1 MNWPRWKLGGG
12 GGREGGRGR
21 ARALLRR
28 RSLRCCFFFS
38 PLSLSLSLFFFA
50 AAEGPGRPR
59 AGEGGGRGGGAG
71 KGGGA
76 AAEPRRGEGG
86 FPLEGKGGR
95 RDPAVSAFAP
105 ALAREKGG
113 SALRRGRPGRPRG
126 GCGRWVLALSPPPP
140 PPPPPL
146 RSRCSHLCTRRL
158 GEGGGEG
165 GAGGGVSGCA
175 PLPPTIPCKCK
186 KKKKRERERERY
198 RALARPGGVG
208 RSVCTESQL
217 RRAQTHPGMQ
227 FSLIFI
233 FYFLRSLFV
242 SFTKAL

>member
-12 GGREGGRGR
+12 GGREGGGR

-28 RSLRCCFFFS
+28 RSLRCCFFFPSLS
-38 PLSLSLSLFFFA
+38 PSLSLSLFFFA

-59 AGEGGGRGGGAG
+59 AGEGGDRGGGAEGGGAEGRAREGVQPTSQRGG
-71 KGGGA
+71 KGGSPWR
-76 AAEPRRGEGG
+76 ER
-86 FPLEGKGGR
+86 GGR

-105 ALAREKGG
+105 ALAGDKGG
-113 SALRRGRPGRPRG
+113 RALRRGRPGRPRG

-140 PPPPPL
+140 PPPPLL

-186 KKKKRERERERY
+186 KKERERERERQSVS
-198 RALARPGGVG
+198 RA
-208 RSVCTESQL
+208 
-217 RRAQTHPGMQ
+217 
-227 FSLIFI
+227 
-233 FYFLRSLFV
+233 
-242 SFTKAL
+242 